1 MSLLRI
7 AINLLVII
15 SIIVIFQSIMNF
27 LAIDPSTYLVFLVW
41 LIALILFYYILP
53 GKYIYFNT

>member
-53 GKYIYFNT
+53 RKYIYFNT